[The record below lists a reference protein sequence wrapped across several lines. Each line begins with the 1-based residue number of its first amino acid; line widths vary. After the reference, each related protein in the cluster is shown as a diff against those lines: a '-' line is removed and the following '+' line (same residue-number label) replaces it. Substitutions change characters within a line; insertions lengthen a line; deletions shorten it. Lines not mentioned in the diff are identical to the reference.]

1 VEQTF
6 RRLYEE
12 KFGEAPAS
20 ILQIEGDGSSRQMYR
35 VIGDDGMITSV
46 GVVGPDHD
54 ENRAFLSY
62 SRAFR
67 SIGLPVPEIYAV
79 DEEAGLYLEEDL
91 GETTLFDA
99 IVEARAEDPGPTSP
113 RP

>member
-1 VEQTF
+1 
-6 RRLYEE
+6 
-12 KFGEAPAS
+12 
-20 ILQIEGDGSSRQMYR
+20 
-35 VIGDDGMITSV
+35 
-46 GVVGPDHD
+46 
-54 ENRAFLSY
+54 
-62 SRAFR
+62 
-67 SIGLPVPEIYAV
+67 VPEIYAV